1 MPANDN
7 LKDDPDTERWCV
19 DFLNALR
26 SRDAETRDQSHC
38 ERRDDEIM
46 KLRYLLDRVCDEL
59 GEQMSPDLRNTIAKE
74 LPLPLELRT
83 LLKSEN
89 VVS

>member
-7 LKDDPDTERWCV
+7 LKDDPETERWCV
-19 DFLNALR
+19 DFLNALH
-26 SRDAETRDQSHC
+26 SRYAEMRGH
-38 ERRDDEIM
+38 EIM
-46 KLRYLLDRVCDEL
+46 KLRYLLDRVYDEL

-74 LPLPLELRT
+74 LPLPLEFRT
-83 LLKSEN
+83 LLKSAN

>member
-7 LKDDPDTERWCV
+7 LKDDPETERWCV
-19 DFLNALR
+19 DFLNALL
-26 SRDAETRDQSHC
+26 SRYAEMRDQT
-38 ERRDDEIM
+38 DGDEIM
-46 KLRYLLDRVCDEL
+46 KLRYLLDRVYDEL

>member
-26 SRDAETRDQSHC
+26 SQYAEMRCQSDC
-38 ERRDDEIM
+38 DEIM
-46 KLRYLLDRVCDEL
+46 KLRYLLDRVYDEL
-59 GEQMSPDLRNTIAKE
+59 GEQMSPHLRNTIAKE

-83 LLKSEN
+83 LLKSAN
-89 VVS
+89 VIS

>member
-7 LKDDPDTERWCV
+7 LKDDPETERWCV
-19 DFLNALR
+19 DFLNALH
-26 SRDAETRDQSHC
+26 SRYAEMRGQSDCH
-38 ERRDDEIM
+38 EIM
-46 KLRYLLDRVCDEL
+46 KLRYLLDHVYDEL

-74 LPLPLELRT
+74 LPLPLEFRT
-83 LLKSEN
+83 LLKSPN